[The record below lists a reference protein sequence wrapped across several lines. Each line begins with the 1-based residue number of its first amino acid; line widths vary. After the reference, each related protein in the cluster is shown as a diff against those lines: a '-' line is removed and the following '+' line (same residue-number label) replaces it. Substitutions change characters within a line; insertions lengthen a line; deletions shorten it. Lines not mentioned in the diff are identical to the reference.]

1 MNVYLSKLCSRG
13 IIDVNN
19 NNVASQFIECDRC
32 IMLINYKKIMYNL
45 KIDML
50 TKSIIKE
57 RYKY

>member
-32 IMLINYKKIMYNL
+32 IMLINYKKNNVQFKNRYADKKYN
-45 KIDML
+45 KREI
-50 TKSIIKE
+50 
-57 RYKY
+57 

>member
-32 IMLINYKKIMYNL
+32 IMLINYKKNYVQFKNRYADKKYN
-45 KIDML
+45 KREI
-50 TKSIIKE
+50 
-57 RYKY
+57 